1 MKKTIL
7 LLFLSL
13 FLLVLL
19 PHQGN
24 AAASTSKIFLD
35 GEELILP
42 SDVQVTIVNK
52 NVMIPIRVVAEN
64 LKFKVDWNQNTRNVK
79 IQQNDKTISLTVD
92 QKQAMVAD
100 KQVTLNTAP
109 LILNNTTVVPIRFV
123 SEQMGLNVKWNNK
136 EKIVYL
142 VNTDTSKEPNVEP
155 GNGSGNGSPT
165 SITHVTDIQFA
176 NNQLVVSM
184 DGESKPV
191 MTTLKNP
198 DRLVVDLPGA
208 VFGDLPQPLNQNMN
222 GKLDVDAYPNVTE
235 VRYSLFKQDPG
246 QVRIVVELNQ
256 VKDVQYSQNIIADK
270 LIIDLNV
277 SGDNVTPVPVNPVGD
292 SGRKVVVIDPGHG
305 GKDPGS
311 TSITN
316 KPEKE
321 YNLALALKV
330 QALLLN
336 EPDIELV
343 MTRDGDTYPTR
354 PERVRLANQLNADVF
369 VSIHG
374 NNVES
379 SPQATGTETFYYQ
392 RSSSKELANIIH
404 QRLVKAMGL
413 KDRGVKNGN
422 LEVIRDTTMA
432 AVLLEVG
439 FLSNVIDEELMS
451 SDVVQMKAAQA
462 IADGIKEYLGI
473 N

>member
-1 MKKTIL
+1 MKKTIV

-13 FLLVLL
+13 FFLVVL
-19 PHQGN
+19 PNQGN
-24 AAASTSKIFLD
+24 AAANTSKIFLD

-64 LKFKVDWNQNTRNVK
+64 LKFKVDWNQNSRNVK

-109 LILNNTTVVPIRFV
+109 LILNNTMVVPIRFV

-142 VNTDTSKEPNVEP
+142 INTDISKEPNVEP
-155 GNGSGNGSPT
+155 GKGSGNGSPT
-165 SITHVTDIQFA
+165 SLTQVTDIQFA

-208 VFGDLPQPLNQNMN
+208 VFGDLSQPLNQNMN
-222 GKLDVDAYPNVTE
+222 GKLDVDSYPNITE

-246 QVRIVVELNQ
+246 QVRIVVELNN

-277 SGDNVTPVPVNPVGD
+277 SGDNVTPVPVTPVGD

-330 QALLLN
+330 QALLLS

-354 PERVRLANQLNADVF
+354 PERVQLANQLNADVF

-439 FLSNVIDEELMS
+439 FLSNVMDEELMS

>member
-13 FLLVLL
+13 FFLALL
-19 PHQGN
+19 PSQGN

-64 LKFKVDWNQNTRNVK
+64 LKFKVDWNQNARNVK

-109 LILNNTTVVPIRFV
+109 LILNNTMVVPIRFV

-142 VNTDTSKEPNVEP
+142 INTDTSKQPTDEP
-155 GNGSGNGSPT
+155 GNDSGNGSPT
-165 SITHVTDIQFA
+165 SLTHVTDIQFA

-184 DGESKPV
+184 DGQSKPV

-208 VFGDLPQPLNQNMN
+208 VFGDLSQPLNQNMN
-222 GKLDVDAYPNVTE
+222 GKLDVDAYPNITE

-246 QVRIVVELNQ
+246 QVRIVVELNH
-256 VKDVQYSQNIIADK
+256 VKDVQYSQNLIADK

-277 SGDNVTPVPVNPVGD
+277 SGDNVTPVPVIPGGD

-305 GKDPGS
+305 GKDPGA

-354 PERVRLANQLNADVF
+354 PERVQLANQLNADVF

-422 LEVIRDTTMA
+422 LEVIRDTTMP

-439 FLSNVIDEELMS
+439 FLSNVMDEELMS

>member
-13 FLLVLL
+13 FFLVVL
-19 PHQGN
+19 PNEGS
-24 AAASTSKIFLD
+24 AAVSTSKIVLD

-42 SDVQVTIVNK
+42 SDVQVAIVNK

-64 LKFKVDWNQNTRNVK
+64 LKFKVDWNQQARNVK
-79 IQQNDKTISLTVD
+79 IQQDDQTISLTVD

-109 LILNNTTVVPIRFV
+109 LILNKTLVVPIRFV
-123 SEQMGLNVKWNNK
+123 SEQMGLTVKWDNK
-136 EKIVYL
+136 EKVVYL
-142 VNTDTSKEPNVEP
+142 TNTNKEPNSEP
-155 GNGSGNGSPT
+155 GNSSGNGNPT
-165 SITHVTDIQFA
+165 SLAQVTDIQFA

-208 VFGDLPQPLNQNMN
+208 VFGDLSQPLNQNMN

-277 SGDNVTPVPVNPVGD
+277 SGDNVTPVPVTPVGD

-379 SPQATGTETFYYQ
+379 SPHATGTETFYYQ

-404 QRLVKAMGL
+404 QRLVKALGL

-422 LEVIRDTTMA
+422 LEVIRDTTMP

-439 FLSNVIDEELMS
+439 FLSNVVDEELMS

>member
-13 FLLVLL
+13 FFLVVL

-42 SDVQVTIVNK
+42 SDVQVTIVNN

-142 VNTDTSKEPNVEP
+142 VNTATSKEPNVEP
-155 GNGSGNGSPT
+155 GNGNPT
-165 SITHVTDIQFA
+165 SLTHVTDIQFA

-208 VFGDLPQPLNQNMN
+208 VFGDLSQPLNQNMN

-246 QVRIVVELNQ
+246 QVRIVVELNH

-277 SGDNVTPVPVNPVGD
+277 SGDNVTPVPVTPIGD

-305 GKDPGS
+305 GKDPGT

-392 RSSSKELANIIH
+392 RSSSKELATIIH

-422 LEVIRDTTMA
+422 LEVIRDTTMP

-439 FLSNVIDEELMS
+439 FLSNVMDEELMS

>member
-1 MKKTIL
+1 MKKTIV

-13 FLLVLL
+13 FFLVVL
-19 PHQGN
+19 PNQGN
-24 AAASTSKIFLD
+24 AAANTSKIFLD

-64 LKFKVDWNQNTRNVK
+64 LKFKVDWNQNARNVK
-79 IQQNDKTISLTVD
+79 IQQNDKMISLTVD

-100 KQVTLNTAP
+100 KQITLNTAP
-109 LILNNTTVVPIRFV
+109 LILNNTMVVPIRFV

-142 VNTDTSKEPNVEP
+142 INTDISKEPNVEP
-155 GNGSGNGSPT
+155 GKGSGNGSPT
-165 SITHVTDIQFA
+165 SLTQVTDIQFA

-222 GKLDVDAYPNVTE
+222 GKLDVDAYPNITE

-246 QVRIVVELNQ
+246 QVRIVVELNN

-277 SGDNVTPVPVNPVGD
+277 SGDNVTPVPVTPVGD

-354 PERVRLANQLNADVF
+354 PERVQLANQLNADVF

-439 FLSNVIDEELMS
+439 FLSNVMDEELMS

>member
-1 MKKTIL
+1 MKKTII

-13 FLLVLL
+13 FFLVVL
-19 PHQGN
+19 PNQGN

-64 LKFKVDWNQNTRNVK
+64 LKFKVDWNQNARNVK

-109 LILNNTTVVPIRFV
+109 LILNNTMVVPIRFV

-142 VNTDTSKEPNVEP
+142 INTDTNKEPNVEP
-155 GNGSGNGSPT
+155 ANGSGNGNPT
-165 SITHVTDIQFA
+165 SLTHVTDIQFA

-208 VFGDLPQPLNQNMN
+208 VFGDLSQPLNQNMN

-246 QVRIVVELNQ
+246 QVRIVVELND

-277 SGDNVTPVPVNPVGD
+277 SGDNVTPVPVTPVGD

-354 PERVRLANQLNADVF
+354 PERVQLANQLNADVF

-422 LEVIRDTTMA
+422 LEVIRDTTMP

-439 FLSNVIDEELMS
+439 FLSNVMDEELMS

>member
-1 MKKTIL
+1 M
-7 LLFLSL
+7 
-13 FLLVLL
+13 LL
-19 PHQGN
+19 P
-24 AAASTSKIFLD
+24 KI
-35 GEELILP
+35 
-42 SDVQVTIVNK
+42 
-52 NVMIPIRVVAEN
+52 

-142 VNTDTSKEPNVEP
+142 INTDTSKVPNVEP
-155 GNGSGNGSPT
+155 GNGNPASL
-165 SITHVTDIQFA
+165 THVTDIQFA

-208 VFGDLPQPLNQNMN
+208 VFGDLAQPLNQNMN

-246 QVRIVVELNQ
+246 QVRIVVELNH

-277 SGDNVTPVPVNPVGD
+277 SGDNVTPFPVSPVGD
-292 SGRKVVVIDPGHG
+292 SGRKIVVIDPGHG

-439 FLSNVIDEELMS
+439 FLSNVMDEELMS